1 MDVLFFSDKISDL
14 DMWLGVEKCVDEP
27 CFYHLLALPKTA
39 IGSRQGHAAVVVIL
53 FFFMPVTRPTIF
65 IRGVVFFFFFSSC
78 SNRTFCFPLFFFPF
92 LFFFKRSKT
101 SEEDRQSGKS
111 RSSSSSSSGSGAA
124 SQERVEAVKEQMET
138 NHRSPYM
145 LWCPVTSETKSFSK
159 SLSPKE
165 AYKSRAR

>member
-1 MDVLFFSDKISDL
+1 MNASKALGKEVELPDSLKKII
-14 DMWLGVEKCVDEP
+14 E
-27 CFYHLLALPKTA
+27 
-39 IGSRQGHAAVVVIL
+39 
-53 FFFMPVTRPTIF
+53 
-65 IRGVVFFFFFSSC
+65 
-78 SNRTFCFPLFFFPF
+78 
-92 LFFFKRSKT
+92 RSKT

>member
-1 MDVLFFSDKISDL
+1 
-14 DMWLGVEKCVDEP
+14 
-27 CFYHLLALPKTA
+27 
-39 IGSRQGHAAVVVIL
+39 
-53 FFFMPVTRPTIF
+53 MPVTRPTIF
-65 IRGVVFFFFFSSC
+65 IRGVFSLVVIVLSVFPFSS
-78 SNRTFCFPLFFFPF
+78 SLFFI
-92 LFFFKRSKT
+92 FFFKRSKT